1 LRPSRFFGAFPFA
14 LRRAITDVERRIV
27 ARVSA
32 KGRAEL
38 ALSVLALALSAWT
51 IAKLAHVAALRVGYP
66 FELEWMEGGT
76 VDHVRRLLD
85 GKRLYV
91 EPTLDFVPYTYT
103 PLYFYAGALV
113 SKVFGAGFFSLR
125 LLTLASAFSILAL
138 LYTLVYRESGRH
150 LGGWVAAALFAATYR
165 SSGDWFDVC
174 RVDCFALALA
184 FGGIY
189 VARRGEGIASAAL
202 AGVLFWAAFFAK
214 QNALAIG
221 VAASA
226 GLAFLSM
233 RRAAVALTVL
243 TALVAASTVLM
254 NRASGGW
261 YSFYVFDV
269 PRLHPWV
276 DDRLKTYWTIDWLHD
291 LPVLVVLAVAGFV
304 VLDLVRGRRVFGFY
318 LVVACGTVMATWAVW
333 CRSGSYDNI
342 LMPAQAIGALL
353 AGMGATL
360 ASPGDRGSS
369 AVAMLAAA
377 LVQLGALD
385 WDAKTQVP
393 SRHDEDMGRALL
405 LQIRNEPGD
414 VWIPSH
420 GFLGTMAGK
429 PAHAQLQAIYDVWLD
444 PKVGAAL
451 HEKVDAAIRERRF
464 AAIVTDSDG
473 RFDGS
478 LAGYD
483 AVRSVFDGD
492 GFWPMSGFGT
502 RPERLW
508 RPKAR

>member
-1 LRPSRFFGAFPFA
+1 VFPFA
-14 LRRAITDVERRIV
+14 LRLAISGVERRFV
-27 ARVSA
+27 ALASST
-32 KGRAEL
+32 GRAEL
-38 ALSVLALALSAWT
+38 VLSVLALGLSACT

-91 EPTLDFVPYTYT
+91 EPSLDFVPYTYT

-125 LLTLASAFSILAL
+125 LLTLASAFSIMAL
-138 LYTLVYRESGRH
+138 LYTLVYRESERH
-150 LGGWVAAALFAATYR
+150 LGGWVAAGLFAATYR

-174 RVDCFALALA
+174 RVDCLALALA

-189 VARRGEGIASAAL
+189 LARRGEGIASAVV
-202 AGVLFWAAFFAK
+202 AGLLFWAAFFTK

-221 VAASA
+221 VAACA

-233 RRAAVALTVL
+233 RRAVVALTVL

-254 NRASGGW
+254 NRASGDW
-261 YSFYVFDV
+261 YSFYAFHL
-269 PRLHPWV
+269 PGLHAWV
-276 DDRLKTYWTIDWLHD
+276 DDRIKTYWTIDWLHD
-291 LPVLVVLAVAGFV
+291 LPVLVVLAVAGFLM
-304 VLDLVRGRRVFGFY
+304 LDLTRGRRVFGFY
-318 LVVACGTVMATWAVW
+318 LMVASGTLMATWAVW
-333 CRSGSYDNI
+333 CRNGSYDNI

-353 AGMGATL
+353 AGMGVTL
-360 ASPGDRGSS
+360 RSPGDRGASG
-369 AVAMLAAA
+369 VAMLAAA

-393 SRHDEDMGRALL
+393 SPHDGEMGQKLL

-444 PKVGAAL
+444 PKIGAAL
-451 HEKVDAAIRERRF
+451 HEKVDAAIREHRF

-473 RFDGS
+473 RLDGS
-478 LAGYD
+478 LAGYEP
-483 AVRSVFDGD
+483 VRSLFDGD
-492 GFWPMSGFGT
+492 GFWPMSGYVT
-502 RPERLW
+502 RPARLW